1 MALPPGTISRPGE
14 GGLGP
19 SRRSRDIQVSTSGLS
34 HESGHDQY
42 MHLVPLHYRYAELAP
57 NDPQRLPLRDQLV
70 RGYLPLAKRLAHRFA
85 RRGEPSDD
93 LIQIAAVGLVHAVD
107 RFEPHR
113 GTHFLA
119 YAEGYSRALTRISAK
134 LVARRCDG
142 SRGRAVH
149 GPRRDPPGADSRP
162 AQAGRYRAST
172 LAMLPASALGSWM
185 VGHMVRARVPQV
197 MTGVLMGS
205 AALACFGLV
214 FALLTGKL
222 PTLIA
227 RVQSRLTG

>member
-1 MALPPGTISRPGE
+1 
-14 GGLGP
+14 
-19 SRRSRDIQVSTSGLS
+19 
-34 HESGHDQY
+34 
-42 MHLVPLHYRYAELAP
+42 
-57 NDPQRLPLRDQLV
+57 LV

-119 YAEGYSRALTRISAK
+119 YAEGYSRALTRISRSWLLGDVTAAVVG
-134 LVARRCDG
+134 LFMV
-142 SRGRAVH
+142 RAAIRPERIVD
-149 GPRRDPPGADSRP
+149 PRRLAVIG
-162 AQAGRYRAST
+162 AST

-205 AALACFGLV
+205 VALACFGLV